1 METKNYALRNIA
13 IIAHVDH
20 GKTTLVDAMF
30 KQSGIFRANE
40 KVKECI
46 LDTLDLER
54 ERGITIM
61 AKNTSVWYHST
72 KINIVDTPGH
82 SDFSGEVERTLKMV
96 DGVLLLVDAVEG
108 PMPQTRFVLHKALEQ
123 KLTPIVVINKIDK
136 KEARPQ
142 EVLNEIYDLFIDLDA
157 DEDLLAFP
165 VIYAVGREGIAKTN
179 LKDESKDLI
188 PLFETIIKT
197 IPAPKSLRT
206 DTLQV
211 LISNLSY
218 DNYIG
223 RLAIGR
229 IFSGEIQSGKE
240 IAIAKLNGDVQKAKI
255 VKLLVFEGLKQQ
267 PVTQAG
273 CGEIVAIAGIENI
286 KIGETITQLAN
297 PVAMPPIIV
306 DEPTLSM
313 MFTVNKSPL
322 AGEEGMFVTSQHL
335 KERLRRE
342 ALTNIAIKIESTDS
356 HEAFKVSGRGEL
368 QLSVLIE
375 TMRREGYEFEVSKP
389 EIITKNIND
398 VVHEPIEEILIDI
411 PEPYTGM
418 VIELMSKRRGKMLTM
433 TNHGTGWV
441 RLKFEVPTRGLIG
454 FRSEFL
460 TGTKGKGTFNV
471 SFLRW
476 DKWQG
481 DIRYRQTGALVSDR
495 SGNTTAYALH
505 SLKDRG
511 QFFIKPVKA
520 VYKKMIVG
528 ERNRSKDLCI
538 NVCRPKKLTNVRAA
552 SSDEA
557 IQLEPPRIM
566 SLENCIEFVNEDE
579 LIEVTPKNVR
589 MRKC

>member
-61 AKNTSVWYHST
+61 AKNTSVWYHNT

-136 KEARPQ
+136 KDARPQ

-255 VKLLVFEGLKQQ
+255 VKLFVFEGLKQQ
-267 PVTQAG
+267 PVTQVG

-297 PVAMPPIIV
+297 PVAMSPIIV

-322 AGEEGMFVTSQHL
+322 AGEEGIFVTSRHL

-511 QFFIKPVKA
+511 QFFIKPVTA

-579 LIEVTPKNVR
+579 LIEITPKNVR